1 METIEIIKKMAPE
14 IIELIEKRYMILRSI
29 FYNQPIG
36 RRAISNELGLKERNV
51 RDEVNILK
59 DQGLIN
65 IDNMGMYITEDGK
78 ELIIEL
84 STLYGDLKG
93 ITSIEKTLQKRLN
106 IKKVYILPGTF
117 LEDNTVIKDMAKVVA
132 RLIVDIIQP
141 KDIIGITGGNTMAG
155 IVNDFLKDN
164 KKRDI
169 VVTPARGGL
178 GSDLNTQSN
187 SIAAKLAEQ
196 LGGSYKLLYV
206 PDGLDGE
213 AFDHMLKNKE
223 VSESIETINRM
234 NILLFGIGRADT
246 MAVRRQLPTK
256 KIDELLNKGAVAEA
270 FGHYF
275 DINGKEI
282 WEYKTIGL
290 TLEKFKA
297 LENIFGVAGG
307 EDKAQAILAISTLN
321 PNMVLVTDEA
331 AAKKIL
337 EIVN

>member
-1 METIEIIKKMAPE
+1 METIEIIKRMAPE
-14 IIELIEKRYMILRSI
+14 IIELIEKRYMILRTI

-36 RRAISNELGLKERNV
+36 RRAISNELGFKERNV

-78 ELIIEL
+78 ELIVEL
-84 STLYGDLKG
+84 SALYGDIKG
-93 ITSIEKTLQKRLN
+93 ITSTEKTLQKRLN
-106 IKKVYILPGTF
+106 IKKVHILPGTF
-117 LEDNTVIKDMAKVVA
+117 LEDKTVIKDMAKVVT

-155 IVNDFLKDN
+155 IVSEFLRDN

-196 LGGSYKLLYV
+196 LGGSYRLLYV

-223 VSESIETINRM
+223 ISESIETINHM

-246 MAVRRQLPTK
+246 MAVRRQLPTEK
-256 KIDELLNKGAVAEA
+256 VDELLNKGAVAEA

-275 DINGKEI
+275 DIDGKEI

-290 TLEKFKA
+290 SLEKFKT

>member
-14 IIELIEKRYMILRSI
+14 IIELIEKRYLILRSI

-93 ITSIEKTLQKRLN
+93 LTSIEKALQKKLN

-117 LEDNTVIKDMAKVVA
+117 LEDNTVIKDMAKVVTKLLA
-132 RLIVDIIQP
+132 DIIQP

-155 IVNDFLKDN
+155 IVNEFLKDS

-187 SIAAKLAEQ
+187 SIAAKLADQ

-213 AFDHMLKNKE
+213 AFDHMLKNRE
-223 VSESIETINRM
+223 VRESIETINQM

-246 MAVRRQLPTK
+246 MAIRRQLPTNK
-256 KIDELLNKGAVAEA
+256 VDELLNKGAVAEA

-290 TLEKFKA
+290 TLEKFKT
-297 LENIFGVAGG
+297 LEKILGVAGG

-331 AAKKIL
+331 AARKIL
-337 EIVN
+337 AIVD

>member
-1 METIEIIKKMAPE
+1 MEIIDIIKKMAPE
-14 IIELIEKRYMILRSI
+14 IIELIEKRYLILRSI
-29 FYNQPIG
+29 YYNQPIG

-65 IDNMGMYITEDGK
+65 IHNMGMYITEDGK
-78 ELIIEL
+78 QLITEL
-84 STLYGDLKG
+84 SSLYGDLKG
-93 ITSIEKTLQKRLN
+93 ITGIEKILQEKLN
-106 IKKVYILPGTF
+106 IKRVYIVPGTF
-117 LEDNTVIKDMAKVVA
+117 LEDNTVIKDMGK
-132 RLIVDIIQP
+132 IVTKLLADLIQP

-155 IVNDFLKDN
+155 IVNEIFKDN

-169 VVTPARGGL
+169 VITPARGGL

-196 LGGSYKLLYV
+196 LGGSYRLLYV

-213 AFDHMLKNKE
+213 TFDLMLKNKE
-223 VSESIETINRM
+223 VSESIETINHM

-246 MAVRRQLPTK
+246 MAIRRQLPTDK
-256 KIDELLNKGAVAEA
+256 VNDLLNKGAVAEA

-275 DINGKEI
+275 NIDGEEI

-290 TLEKFKA
+290 TLEKFRT
-297 LENIFGVAGG
+297 LDNTLGVAGG
-307 EDKAQAILAISTLN
+307 EEKAQAILAISTLN

-331 AAKKIL
+331 AARRIL

>member
-36 RRAISNELGLKERNV
+36 RRAISNELGLKERSV

-78 ELIIEL
+78 ELIVEL
-84 STLYGDLKG
+84 SSLYGDIKG
-93 ITSIEKTLQKRLN
+93 ITSIEEKLQSKLN

-117 LEDNTVIKDMAKVVA
+117 LEDNTVIKDMAK
-132 RLIVDIIQP
+132 IVTRIIIDIIQP
-141 KDIIGITGGNTMAG
+141 KDIIGITGGNTMAM
-155 IVNDFLKDN
+155 IVDGFLKDN

-196 LGGSYKLLYV
+196 LGGSYRLLYV

-213 AFDHMLKNKE
+213 ALDHMLKNKE
-223 VSESIETINRM
+223 ISESIETINHM

-246 MAVRRQLPTK
+246 MAVRRQLPAEK
-256 KIDELLNKGAVAEA
+256 VDELLNEGAVAEA

-290 TLEKFKA
+290 TLEKFKT
-297 LENIFGVAGG
+297 LGNIFGVAGG

-337 EIVN
+337 EIVS

>member
-14 IIELIEKRYMILRSI
+14 IIELIERRYLILRSI
-29 FYNQPIG
+29 YYNQPIG
-36 RRAISNELGLKERNV
+36 RRALSNELSLKERNV
-51 RDEVNILK
+51 RDEANVLK

-65 IDNMGMYITEDGK
+65 IGNMGMYITEDGK
-78 ELIIEL
+78 ELITEL
-84 STLYGDLKG
+84 SNIYGDLKG
-93 ITSIEKTLQKRLN
+93 LTGIEKILQERLN
-106 IKKVYILPGTF
+106 IKKVYIVPGTF
-117 LEDNTVIKDMAKVVA
+117 LEDNTVIKDMGKTVTKLLVD
-132 RLIVDIIQP
+132 LIKP
-141 KDIIGITGGNTMAG
+141 KDIIGITGGNTMAA
-155 IVNDFLKDN
+155 ITNEIFKDN

-196 LGGSYKLLYV
+196 LGGSYRLLYV

-213 AFDHMLKNKE
+213 TFDLMLKNEE
-223 VSESIETINRM
+223 VSESIETINQM
-234 NILLFGIGRADT
+234 NILLFGLGRADT
-246 MAVRRQLPTK
+246 MAERRKLPTSK
-256 KIDELLNKGAVAEA
+256 VDELLGNGAVAEA

-275 DINGKEI
+275 DINGEEI

-290 TLEKFKA
+290 TLEKFQT
-297 LENIFGVAGG
+297 LENIIGVAGG

-321 PNMVLVTDEA
+321 SNMVLVTDEA
-331 AAKKIL
+331 AARRIL

>member
-14 IIELIEKRYMILRSI
+14 IIELIEKRYLILRSI

-65 IDNMGMYITEDGK
+65 IDNMGMYVTEDGK

-84 STLYGDLKG
+84 SSFYGDLKG
-93 ITSIEKTLQKRLN
+93 ITTIEKTLEKRLN
-106 IKKVYILPGTF
+106 IKKVHIVAGSF
-117 LEDNTVIKDMAKVVA
+117 LENNTVIKDMGKIVTK
-132 RLIVDIIQP
+132 LLVDIIEP

-155 IVNDFLKDN
+155 IVNEFVKDN

-187 SIAAKLAEQ
+187 SIAAKLAQQ

-213 AFDHMLKNKE
+213 TLDLMLKNKE
-223 VSESIETINRM
+223 VSESIETINHM
-234 NILLFGIGRADT
+234 NLLLFGIGRADT
-246 MAVRRQLPTK
+246 MAIRRQLPTK
-256 KIDELLNKGAVAEA
+256 KLDELLYKGAVAEA

-290 TLEKFKA
+290 GLEKFKT
-297 LENIFGVAGG
+297 LENIIGVAGG

-321 PNMVLVTDEA
+321 PNMVLVTDET
-331 AAKKIL
+331 AAKRIL
-337 EIVN
+337 EIVK